1 MAEELSRQTF
11 TGKMT
16 SDEVKKLVRPEP
28 GDMGWTIA
36 SQITRLL
43 PLVRPVEDLVAMLT
57 VADGMCYSLRDSFV
71 QYVLPYLSEQEMQEW
86 RERLRP
92 HLTLANWPTGW
103 NRPPATFD
111 SAIPRPA

>member
-1 MAEELSRQTF
+1 
-11 TGKMT
+11 
-16 SDEVKKLVRPEP
+16 
-28 GDMGWTIA
+28 
-36 SQITRLL
+36 
-43 PLVRPVEDLVAMLT
+43 MLT

-103 NRPPATFD
+103 NRPPAAFLIAPYLGLHEQIMAVVWGFPD
-111 SAIPRPA
+111 GSCAGQ